1 VTWSD
6 FFLICFLVG
15 FVLSL
20 LSFLAGALHLPVH
33 HHGAGH
39 MFGHHAAGAGHGMAH
54 GAAGHAAPAGSA
66 AAGSRLSSGG
76 RAGISPINFSTA
88 TAFLAWFGGVGY
100 LMTRYYGAALL
111 MALAGAV
118 TSGVIGAAVVF
129 WFFAKVMLPH
139 ETHLDPADF
148 DMVGVLGVVT
158 STIRA
163 DGVGEISFSQGG
175 TRRASPARS
184 EGGKAIDK
192 GSEVVVSR
200 YERGVAFVRRFDELV

>member
-1 VTWSD
+1 MTWSD
-6 FFLICFLVG
+6 FFLICFIVG

-33 HHGAGH
+33 YYGLGH
-39 MFGHHAAGAGHGMAH
+39 LFGHHGGGHGMAH
-54 GAAGHAAPAGSA
+54 GAAGHTVPAGA
-66 AAGSRLSSGG
+66 AASGSRLSSS
-76 RAGISPINFSTA
+76 AHPGISPINFSTA

-111 MALAGAV
+111 MALGGAV

-129 WFFAKVMLPH
+129 WFFARVMLPH

-148 DMVGVLGVVT
+148 DMVGVLGTVT

-175 TRRASPARS
+175 ARRASPARS
-184 EGGKAIDK
+184 EGGNAIEK
-192 GSEVVVSR
+192 GCEVVVSR
-200 YERGVAFVRRFDELV
+200 YEKGVAFVRLFDEMV

>member
-1 VTWSD
+1 MTWSD

-20 LSFLAGALHLPVH
+20 LSFMAGALHLPIH

-39 MFGHHAAGAGHGMAH
+39 LFGHHAGGGHGMGH
-54 GAAGHAAPAGSA
+54 GAGGHAAPAGTA
-66 AAGSRLSSGG
+66 VAGSRLDSGS
-76 RAGISPINFSTA
+76 RSGISPINFSTA

-100 LMTRYYGAALL
+100 LLTRYYAAAVLVALSGALL
-111 MALAGAV
+111 SGVAGA
-118 TSGVIGAAVVF
+118 TAVF

-148 DMVGVLGVVT
+148 DMVGVLGTVT

-184 EGGKAIDK
+184 DGNKLIEK
-192 GSEVVVSR
+192 GAEVIVSR
-200 YERGVAFVRRFDELV
+200 YEKGVAFVRPFDEMV

>member
-20 LSFLAGALHLPVH
+20 LSFMAGALHLPIH

-39 MFGHHAAGAGHGMAH
+39 LFGHHAGGGHGPAHAGGAH
-54 GAAGHAAPAGSA
+54 GAAAASAGTHLA
-66 AAGSRLSSGG
+66 SGDQRG
-76 RAGISPINFSTA
+76 GVSPINFSTA

-100 LMTRYYGAALL
+100 LLTHYYAATVVVALSGGLL
-111 MALAGAV
+111 SGMAGA
-118 TSGVIGAAVVF
+118 TAVF

-139 ETHLDPADF
+139 ETLLDPADF
-148 DMVGVLGVVT
+148 DMVGVLGTVT
-158 STIRA
+158 SPIRA
-163 DGVGEISFSQGG
+163 DGVGEIGFSQGG

-184 EGGKAIDK
+184 DGNKAIEI
-192 GSEVVVSR
+192 GVEVIVSR
-200 YERGVAFVRRFDELV
+200 YEKGVAFVRPFDEMV